1 MPKKTDRL
9 RSYVEVL
16 KDRDRELR
24 ATLVDVL
31 QEEDAISRASGAH
44 TASLAKKY
52 ALDSKGN

>member
-24 ATLVDVL
+24 ATLVEVL
-31 QEEDAISRASGAH
+31 QEEDAISRASGAN
-44 TASLAKKY
+44 TSSLAKKY
-52 ALDSKGN
+52 ALDSRGY